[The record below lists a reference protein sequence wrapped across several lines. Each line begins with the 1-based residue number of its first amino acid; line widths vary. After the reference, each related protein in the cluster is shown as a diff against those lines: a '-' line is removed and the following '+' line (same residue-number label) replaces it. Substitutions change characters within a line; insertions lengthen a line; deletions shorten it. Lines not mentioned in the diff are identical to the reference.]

1 MELEFLYFLILLL
14 ITGVFSG
21 LIAGL
26 LGVGGG
32 LVVIPVVFYILNF
45 YGFSMDIIMHVAIA
59 SSLGVIC
66 ITSLS
71 SIYAHY
77 KLKNI
82 EVDVIKKWFV
92 GIILGSIF
100 GAIIASSINGNILV
114 IIFGIIAS
122 IVAISMFLNI
132 NFVLGNDL
140 PQNFLLNNFISFL
153 IGCFSVLIGIGGGSF
168 SVPTLTA
175 FGKNIHRAV
184 GTSASIGF
192 LIALPG
198 FITYAST
205 GWMIEGLPKYSF
217 GYVSLPIVLSVAS
230 VSVLTAPLGAKLSS
244 KVNKNTLRKIFAIF
258 LLLVCVSLVIN
269 QFY

>member
-1 MELEFLYFLILLL
+1 MELDYLHFLIILL

-45 YGFSMDIIMHVAIA
+45 YGFSKDIIMHVAIA

-82 EVDVIKKWFV
+82 EVDVIKKWFTGV
-92 GIILGSIF
+92 ILGSIF
-100 GAIIASSINGNILV
+100 GAFFASSMNGNVLV

-122 IVAISMFLNI
+122 TVATVSYTHLT
-132 NFVLGNDL
+132 L
-140 PQNFLLNNFISFL
+140 PTI
-153 IGCFSVLIGIGGGSF
+153 
-168 SVPTLTA
+168 
-175 FGKNIHRAV
+175 
-184 GTSASIGF
+184 
-192 LIALPG
+192 
-198 FITYAST
+198 
-205 GWMIEGLPKYSF
+205 
-217 GYVSLPIVLSVAS
+217 
-230 VSVLTAPLGAKLSS
+230 
-244 KVNKNTLRKIFAIF
+244 
-258 LLLVCVSLVIN
+258 LLV
-269 QFY
+269 

>member
-1 MELEFLYFLILLL
+1 MELDYLHFLIILL
-14 ITGVFSG
+14 ITGIFSG

-32 LVVIPVVFYILNF
+32 LVIIPVVFYILNF
-45 YGFSMDIIMHVAIA
+45 YGFSKDIIMHVAIA
-59 SSLGVIC
+59 SSLGVIF

-71 SIYAHY
+71 SMYAHY

-82 EVDVIKKWFV
+82 EVDVIKKWFT

-100 GAIIASSINGNILV
+100 GAFFASSMNGNVLV

-122 IVAISMFLNI
+122 TVAISMFLDINI
-132 NFVLGNDL
+132 ILAKNI
-140 PQNFLLNNFISFL
+140 PQNFFLNNFISFL

-244 KVNKNTLRKIFAIF
+244 KVNKNTLKKIFAIF

>member
-1 MELEFLYFLILLL
+1 MELEFLQFLILLI

-32 LVVIPVVFYILNF
+32 IVIIPVVFYILNF
-45 YGFSMDIIMHVAIA
+45 YGYSTDIIMHVAIA
-59 SSLGVIC
+59 SSIGVIC

-71 SIYAHY
+71 SIYAHN

-82 EVDVIKKWFV
+82 EANVIKKWFMGV
-92 GIILGSIF
+92 VFGSII
-100 GAIIASSINGNILV
+100 GAILASFFNGNILV

-122 IVAISMFLNI
+122 TVAISMFLNI
-132 NFVLGNDL
+132 NIVLANDI
-140 PQNFLLNNFISFL
+140 PQNFFLNNIISFL
-153 IGCFSVLIGIGGGSF
+153 IGFFSVLIGIGGGSF

-198 FITYAST
+198 FITYALT
-205 GWMIEGLPKYSF
+205 GWMIEGLPRYSL
-217 GYVSLPIVLSVAS
+217 GYVNLPIVLSVAS
-230 VSVLTAPLGAKLSS
+230 VSVLTAPLGAKLS
-244 KVNKNTLRKIFAIF
+244 KKANKKTLKKIFAIF
-258 LLLVCVSLVIN
+258 LLLVCVSLVFD

>member
-114 IIFGIIAS
+114 IIFGILAS
-122 IVAISMFLNI
+122 TVAISMFLNI
-132 NFVLGNDL
+132 NFFLANDV

-192 LIALPG
+192 LIAFPG

-205 GWMIEGLPKYSF
+205 GWNIEELPRHSF

-230 VSVLTAPLGAKLSS
+230 VSILTAPFGAKLSNIT
-244 KVNKNTLRKIFAIF
+244 NKKTLKKIFAIF
-258 LLLVCVSLVIN
+258 LLLICVSLVID

>member
-114 IIFGIIAS
+114 IIFGILAS
-122 IVAISMFLNI
+122 TVAISMFLNI
-132 NFVLGNDL
+132 NFVLAKDV

-192 LIALPG
+192 LIAFPG

-205 GWMIEGLPKYSF
+205 GWNIEELPRYSL

-230 VSVLTAPLGAKLSS
+230 VSVLTAPFGAKLSN
-244 KVNKNTLRKIFAIF
+244 KANKNILKKILAIF
-258 LLLVCVSLVIN
+258 LLLICVSLVID
-269 QFY
+269 QYY

>member
-1 MELEFLYFLILLL
+1 MELDYLHFLIILL

-32 LVVIPVVFYILNF
+32 LVIIPVVFYILNF
-45 YGFSMDIIMHVAIA
+45 YGFPKNIIMHIAIA
-59 SSLGVIC
+59 SSLGVIF

-71 SIYAHY
+71 SMYAHY

-82 EVDVIKKWFV
+82 EVDVIKKWFT

-100 GAIIASSINGNILV
+100 GAFFASSMNGNVLV

-122 IVAISMFLNI
+122 TVAISMFLDINI
-132 NFVLGNDL
+132 VLAKNI
-140 PQNFLLNNFISFL
+140 PQNFFLNNFISFL

>member
-1 MELEFLYFLILLL
+1 MEVEFLQFLILLL
-14 ITGVFSG
+14 ITGIFSG

-32 LVVIPVVFYILNF
+32 LIVIPVVFYILDY

-59 SSLGVIC
+59 SSLGVIS

-82 EVDVIKKWFV
+82 EVNVVKKWFIGV
-92 GIILGSIF
+92 VAGSVF
-100 GAIIASSINGNILV
+100 GAILASSINGNVLV
-114 IIFGIIAS
+114 IIFGVIAS
-122 IVAISMFLNI
+122 TVAISMFLNI
-132 NFVLGNDL
+132 NIVLAKDI
-140 PQNFLLNNFISFL
+140 PQNFFLNNFISFL
-153 IGCFSVLIGIGGGSF
+153 IGFFSVLIGIGGGSF

-198 FITYAST
+198 FIIYVST
-205 GWMIEGLPKYSF
+205 GWEVEGIPRYSL
-217 GYVSLPIVLSVAS
+217 GYVNLPIVLAVACI
-230 VSVLTAPLGAKLSS
+230 SVLTAPLGAKLS
-244 KVNKNTLRKIFAIF
+244 NKANKKTLKKIFAIF
-258 LLLVCVSLVIN
+258 LLCICISLVID

>member
-32 LVVIPVVFYILNF
+32 LLVIPVVFYILNF
-45 YGFSMDIIMHVAIA
+45 YGFSKDIIMHVAIA
-59 SSLGVIC
+59 SSLGVIS

-114 IIFGIIAS
+114 IIFGILAS

-192 LIALPG
+192 LIAFPG
-198 FITYAST
+198 FITYSLT
-205 GWMIEGLPKYSF
+205 GWNIEGLPRYSM
-217 GYVSLPIVLSVAS
+217 GYVSLPIVLSVSS
-230 VSVLTAPLGAKLSS
+230 VSILTAPFGAKLS
-244 KVNKNTLRKIFAIF
+244 NKTNKKTLKKIFAIF
-258 LLLVCVSLVIN
+258 LLLICVSLVID

>member
-1 MELEFLYFLILLL
+1 MF
-14 ITGVFSG
+14 VQN
-21 LIAGL
+21 
-26 LGVGGG
+26 
-32 LVVIPVVFYILNF
+32 PVRPKPYL
-45 YGFSMDIIMHVAIA
+45 
-59 SSLGVIC
+59 
-66 ITSLS
+66 
-71 SIYAHY
+71 
-77 KLKNI
+77 
-82 EVDVIKKWFV
+82 KKWFV

-114 IIFGIIAS
+114 IIFGILAS
-122 IVAISMFLNI
+122 TVAISMFLNI
-132 NFVLGNDL
+132 NFVLANDV

-153 IGCFSVLIGIGGGSF
+153 IGCFSVIIGIGGGSF

-192 LIALPG
+192 LISFPG

-205 GWMIEGLPKYSF
+205 GWNIEELPRHSL

-230 VSVLTAPLGAKLSS
+230 VSILTAPFGAKLSN
-244 KVNKNTLRKIFAIF
+244 KANKNILKKIFAIF
-258 LLLVCVSLVIN
+258 LLLICVSLVID

>member
-1 MELEFLYFLILLL
+1 MGLEFLHFLIILL

-45 YGFSMDIIMHVAIA
+45 YGFSMGIIMHVAIA

-114 IIFGIIAS
+114 IIFGILAS
-122 IVAISMFLNI
+122 TVAISMFLNI
-132 NFVLGNDL
+132 NFVLAKDV

-192 LIALPG
+192 LIAFPG

-205 GWMIEGLPKYSF
+205 GWNIEELPRYSL

-230 VSVLTAPLGAKLSS
+230 VSILTAPFGAKLSN
-244 KVNKNTLRKIFAIF
+244 KANKNILKKIFAIF
-258 LLLVCVSLVIN
+258 LLLICVSLVID